1 MTTIEGTILP
11 YSEPAHMTT
20 VDGQHVVLE
29 LDGGEYSASVLDSFR
44 RYVAAVRPPFLI
56 QHTHDGL
63 RRGEVVEVFRGD
75 DPDTGVDSIRVRIRV
90 DDPELNVSLIKRLS
104 GYFIPD
110 ATDSRGETYRM
121 GLGEVSAVSAG
132 MVDATQGD
140 VRIAASAWFSPGGL
154 LTNVTSGGQSPVIAA
169 SVPQEM
175 PMTKEELIALL
186 ADADVLAALKA
197 ALMPPPA
204 PAPTVEVETSAP
216 MPAPGSPAPTPP
228 AAPMLASADLLKRF
242 DALEAMI
249 GQLRAPGQ
257 LAATIAAAGPI
268 ASGVK
273 TGGPQKSRDEQ
284 IAEVRAK
291 HIAAGMSFQN
301 AHKAAIAAVH
311 TEG

>member
-1 MTTIEGTILP
+1 
-11 YSEPAHMTT
+11 
-20 VDGQHVVLE
+20 
-29 LDGGEYSASVLDSFR
+29 
-44 RYVAAVRPPFLI
+44 
-56 QHTHDGL
+56 
-63 RRGEVVEVFRGD
+63 
-75 DPDTGVDSIRVRIRV
+75 
-90 DDPELNVSLIKRLS
+90 
-104 GYFIPD
+104 
-110 ATDSRGETYRM
+110 
-121 GLGEVSAVSAG
+121 
-132 MVDATQGD
+132 
-140 VRIAASAWFSPGGL
+140 
-154 LTNVTSGGQSPVIAA
+154 
-169 SVPQEM
+169 
-175 PMTKEELIALL
+175 MTKEELIALL

-242 DALEAMI
+242 DALETMI
-249 GQLRAPGQ
+249 GQRRAPGQ